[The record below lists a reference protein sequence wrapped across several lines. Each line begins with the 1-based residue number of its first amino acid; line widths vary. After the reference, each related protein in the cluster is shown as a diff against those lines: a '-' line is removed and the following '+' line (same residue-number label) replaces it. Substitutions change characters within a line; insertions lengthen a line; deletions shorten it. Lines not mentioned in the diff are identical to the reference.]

1 MTPEEREV
9 RRKRLQEAARAALE
23 AMRKEEDEILLA
35 KFKDASHGTKSIAMC
50 LLETKRAAELS
61 LINTKIA
68 IQILLVQ
75 NGQNMV
81 DWDNLTA
88 ESANEEV

>member
-1 MTPEEREV
+1 MTPEEREA
-9 RRKRLQEAARAALE
+9 RRKRLQEAARASLE
-23 AMRKEEDEILLA
+23 AMRKEEDDIVLA

-61 LINTKIA
+61 LRNTKIA